1 VLVMITLAFVAVGV
15 NNVNTIYSALRDL
28 FSAQEEAS
36 SRSISGDDFRTF
48 TSARNRGKKLLKRVF
63 LTVLLV
69 FSTFLVRSVF
79 TILYAVAQA
88 FPDNQQP
95 NVCVSTSGCD
105 LCRGVY
111 SHIQT
116 FILFEPAFQNIVILL
131 ASPLTL
137 VVALWGMSLDSAAP
151 ETSDQL

>member
-1 VLVMITLAFVAVGV
+1 MISLAFVAVGV
-15 NNVNTIYSALRDL
+15 NNVNTIYFALRDL
-28 FSAQEEAS
+28 FSAQEATS
-36 SRSISGDDFRTF
+36 GSLSGDGFRMY
-48 TSARNRGKKLLKRVF
+48 TSARNQGKKLLKRVV

-79 TILYAVAQA
+79 TILYAVAQS
-88 FPDNQQP
+88 FPDNQQA

-105 LCRGVY
+105 PCRGVY

-116 FILFEPAFQNIVILL
+116 FIVYEPAFQNIVILL